1 MNMVLFKPCSSDDL
15 GKLVNHLNF
24 SYVKNQE
31 NRLESLIQED
41 VSQNEVAIQ
50 IDQRSSI
57 NTPVQLMDFDT
68 SKEDFEGLSD
78 RSDNDIEANEANDSL
93 PQWA

>member
-1 MNMVLFKPCSSDDL
+1 
-15 GKLVNHLNF
+15 
-24 SYVKNQE
+24 
-31 NRLESLIQED
+31 

-50 IDQRSSI
+50 IDQRIST
-57 NTPVQLMDFDT
+57 NTPVQLMGLET

-78 RSDNDIEANEANDSL
+78 RSDNDIEANEANDTL